1 MACFA
6 QYSTAQLVT
15 MASIK
20 LLELNPM
27 GFPPTDKEK
36 DTCIPNY
43 RVVKGAC
50 WGKKYYNNGSY
61 DNPDYMHRAIACPT
75 NATCCVDYFE
85 VCMVNRKRVATPRV
99 ADPDEIPLP
108 LSTVCNDISLTPGS
122 VDVIYQ
128 EALFDCHPVCGPVP
142 PTEDP

>member
-1 MACFA
+1 MACFT
-6 QYSTAQLVT
+6 QYSTAQLLT

-20 LLELNPM
+20 LLELNTM
-27 GFPPTDKEK
+27 GFPPTDKNK

-50 WGKKYYNNGSY
+50 WGKTRYNVGSV
-61 DNPDYMHRAIACPT
+61 DNPYYMHRAIACPT

-85 VCMVNRKRVATPRV
+85 VCMVNEERVATPRV
-99 ADPDEIPLP
+99 AGPDETPAP
-108 LSTVCNDISLTPGS
+108 PSTVCNGISLTPGT

-128 EALFDCHPVCGPVP
+128 EALFDCQPVCGPVP
-142 PTEDP
+142 LNED